1 MNILNKI
8 KEYIIKYKHYII
20 YGVLGIVLLSLWG
33 KGCKTNIKDLLF
45 KPNTEKIDSINTKI
59 ELIEE
64 QIDTLQELINQKK
77 QEAKYT
83 ASKIPKVDI
92 NKLKKDEESIK
103 KYIYSDS
110 LSIPERTSYWTNEFK

>member
-64 QIDTLQELINQKK
+64 QIDTLQELINQKNK
-77 QEAKYT
+77 KLNIQL
-83 ASKIPKVDI
+83 PKF
-92 NKLKKDEESIK
+92 LK
-103 KYIYSDS
+103 
-110 LSIPERTSYWTNEFK
+110 